1 MVMPPKKPLI
11 LNGVEMDYFDRLIED
26 VAPIFKL
33 HQIDLDF
40 AGYDELK
47 DLYESCDPDD
57 AHTLWHLAKAFN
69 TWEDYFIECLAVTQK
84 LLLDAETTKKEVQA
98 TKSIELDPVK
108 VANGDRLADRSEE
121 LVTMRK
127 NRNAFQA
134 VYDLLRNKQKSA
146 QNGYYLCKKA
156 YELKTQRDNR
166 GVETTK
172 KQSGQAQTQRR
183 QDVLQQPVQQVSYQA
198 QPQLG
203 NPIPQPPYHQGGG
216 YHG

>member
-1 MVMPPKKPLI
+1 MVMPPKKPLM

-26 VAPIFKL
+26 VAPIFNL
-33 HQIDLDF
+33 YQVDLDF

-47 DLYESCDPDD
+47 ELYEACDPTD
-57 AHTLWHLAKAFN
+57 AHTLWQLAKAFN
-69 TWEDYFIECLAVTQK
+69 TWEDYFIECLSVTQK

-108 VANGDRLADRSEE
+108 VANGDRLADRSSE

-134 VYDLLRNKQKSA
+134 VYDLLKNKQKSA

-156 YELKTQRDNR
+156 YELQVQQQAFR
-166 GVETTK
+166 GE
-172 KQSGQAQTQRR
+172 SQRR
-183 QDVLQQPVQQVSYQA
+183 QPMGKEPSRLPQA
-198 QPQLG
+198 TV
-203 NPIPQPPYHQGGG
+203 PISQPQPPVYAIPPVGGG
-216 YHG
+216 FHE

>member
-1 MVMPPKKPLI
+1 MVMPPKKPL
-11 LNGVEMDYFDRLIED
+11 LFNGVEMDYFDRLIED

-33 HQIDLDF
+33 YQVDLDF

-47 DLYESCDPDD
+47 DLYEACDPTD
-57 AHTLWHLAKAFN
+57 AHTLWQLAKAFN
-69 TWEDYFIECLAVTQK
+69 TWEDYFIECLSVTQK

-108 VANGDRLADRSEE
+108 VANGDRLADRSSE

-134 VYDLLRNKQKSA
+134 VYDLLKNKQKSA

-156 YELKTQRDNR
+156 YELQVQQQSFRGDHQR
-166 GVETTK
+166 K
-172 KQSGQAQTQRR
+172 
-183 QDVLQQPVQQVSYQA
+183 QPVTKEPVHI
-198 QPQLG
+198 PQTTPQIG
-203 NPIPQPPYHQGGG
+203 QPQPPVYAIPPVGGG
-216 YHG
+216 FHE

>member
-1 MVMPPKKPLI
+1 MVMPPKKPLV

-26 VAPIFKL
+26 VAPIFNL
-33 HQIDLDF
+33 YQVELDF
-40 AGYDELK
+40 SGYDELK

-69 TWEDYFIECLAVTQK
+69 TWEDYFIECLSVTQK

-98 TKSIELDPVK
+98 NKSIELDPAK

-134 VYDLLRNKQKSA
+134 VYDLLKNKQKSA

-156 YELKTQRDNR
+156 YELRTQMEVFRVDAS
-166 GVETTK
+166 K
-172 KQSGQAQTQRR
+172 KQSQTQG
-183 QDVLQQPVQQVSYQA
+183 PVQPPKQQA
-198 QPQLG
+198 TPAMGYQPQPALTG
-203 NPIPQPPYHQGGG
+203 PINGQPYPTQGGG
-216 YHG
+216 YRG

>member
-33 HQIDLDF
+33 YNVELDF
-40 AGYDELK
+40 SGYDELK
-47 DLYESCDPDD
+47 DLYESCDSDD
-57 AHTLWHLAKAFN
+57 SHTLWHLAKAFN
-69 TWEDYFIECLAVTQK
+69 TWEDYFIECLSVTQK

-98 TKSIELDPVK
+98 NKSIELDPVK

-134 VYDLLRNKQKSA
+134 VYDLLKNKQKSA

-156 YELKTQRDNR
+156 YELRTQMELFRVDA
-166 GVETTK
+166 TK
-172 KQSGQAQTQRR
+172 KQGNIQPPSN
-183 QDVLQQPVQQVSYQA
+183 QPVKQMVHQSQPMIAGPSY
-198 QPQLG
+198 PT
-203 NPIPQPPYHQGGG
+203 QGGG
-216 YHG
+216 YRG

>member
-1 MVMPPKKPLI
+1 MVMPPKKPLL

-33 HQIDLDF
+33 YQVELDF
-40 AGYDELK
+40 EGYDELK
-47 DLYESCDPDD
+47 ALYESCDPDD

-98 TKSIELDPVK
+98 KKSIELDPVK

-121 LVTMRK
+121 LVAMRK
-127 NRNAFQA
+127 NRNAFQSM
-134 VYDLLRNKQKSA
+134 YDFLRNKQKSS

-156 YELKTQRDNR
+156 YELRTQMEMFR
-166 GVETTK
+166 GEASK
-172 KQSGQAQTQRR
+172 KQQGVVQPPSNQHVKQVMQ
-183 QDVLQQPVQQVSYQA
+183 QSQPVIQGPVTGLPYQA
-198 QPQLG
+198 PSTG
-203 NPIPQPPYHQGGG
+203 APYRG
-216 YHG
+216 